1 MNFEDAEKITQALA
15 NPKRLKIIDI
25 ISVNEICACEI
36 LAYFKI
42 TQPTLSYDM
51 KQLLDAGLVNIRKEG
66 KWTYYSLNE
75 TILKN
80 YHDYLGKIFFDRDNC
95 LCKLRND
102 TAC

>member
-1 MNFEDAEKITQALA
+1 MTFEEAEKITQALA

-36 LAYFKI
+36 LEYFNI

-51 KQLLDAGLVNIRKEG
+51 KQLLDAGLVHLRKEG

-75 TILKN
+75 SKLQE
-80 YHDYLGKIFFDRDNC
+80 YHDYLGKIFFDRENC
-95 LCKLRND
+95 LCKLRKEA
-102 TAC
+102 AC